1 MHKQIDKQAL
11 KNVNKVLKQHNCRVV
26 KSTAGSARYVVQRE
40 RAIANNYGAPV
51 GSWFAIGLAYGEA
64 LADVLKDPTARLN
77 KMVGAN
83 GWYGSGPNGDNYNP
97 IVLDER
103 EALVVELALGG
114 L

>member
-26 KSTAGSARYVVQRE
+26 KSAAGSARYLVQRK
-40 RAIANNYGAPV
+40 RFSTNSWGAKA

-64 LADVLKDPTARLN
+64 LADVLKDPSLRLN
-77 KMVGAN
+77 KLVGAD
-83 GWYGSGPNGDNYNP
+83 GWYGQGPNNDNYNP

-103 EALVVELALGG
+103 EALAVELALA
-114 L
+114 